1 MKRLRKLLDKSS
13 KVRRWQRNLLNMQ
26 MTILAWMAEFLGFF
40 VIFLGSFILG
50 HENIVVTLSLQI
62 LTTLIIFI
70 LCPSVYLMNS
80 SKVKDMILEN
90 HYYIT
95 MINKFNC
102 RNFNNEV
109 ENDDE
114 GAASEHEND
123 P

>member
-50 HENIVVTLSLQI
+50 HENVVVTLSLQI
-62 LTTLIIFI
+62 LTTIIIFI